1 MNKKDNFA
9 IENLVRAIN
18 KNTNSIAQAATF
30 GKGASLGTYHTT
42 YLQLDNF
49 TKPINDFI
57 MLNHLKIENF
67 SVSTDGEHP
76 HTHTVHNPCY
86 INDGDRVLCVEIG
99 ADVVV
104 VGGVGNA

>member
-1 MNKKDNFA
+1 
-9 IENLVRAIN
+9 
-18 KNTNSIAQAATF
+18 
-30 GKGASLGTYHTT
+30 
-42 YLQLDNF
+42 
-49 TKPINDFI
+49 

-99 ADVVV
+99 ADVVI

>member
-9 IENLVRAIN
+9 FENLARTIRD
-18 KNTNSIAQAATF
+18 TSSSIAKAAAW